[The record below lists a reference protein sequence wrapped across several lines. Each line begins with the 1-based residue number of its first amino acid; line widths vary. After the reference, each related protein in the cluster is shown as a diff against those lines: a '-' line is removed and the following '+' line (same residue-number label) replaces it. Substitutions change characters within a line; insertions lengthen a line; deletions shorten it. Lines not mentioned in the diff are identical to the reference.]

1 MTRVRFPAGG
11 LRSTGN
17 EVEPEEGD
25 RDMDKSKSK
34 SKSTR
39 KPGSLVA
46 AGCISAPSH
55 LRYRDRER
63 AVSNGSTLDW
73 RRASS
78 RVRGL

>member
-1 MTRVRFPAGG
+1 
-11 LRSTGN
+11 
-17 EVEPEEGD
+17 
-25 RDMDKSKSK
+25 MDKSKSK